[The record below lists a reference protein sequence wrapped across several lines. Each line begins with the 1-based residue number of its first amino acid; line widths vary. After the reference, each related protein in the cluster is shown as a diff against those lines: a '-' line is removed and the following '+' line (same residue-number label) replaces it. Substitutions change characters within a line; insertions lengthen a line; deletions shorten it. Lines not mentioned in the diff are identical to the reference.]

1 MEVWNRKE
9 LIREPEVGI
18 GAIRF
23 AYGTVPGRFLAKTVL
38 CRSFVSNLYGAWQK
52 SPLSKGKV
60 KKFIARYGIDISD
73 CEKSEYSNFNDFF
86 TRKRKKYVDQTEKN
100 QLPAIADSKLLALPM
115 DGNSR
120 FWVKGVPY
128 TPGEL
133 LENSELAGEFE
144 GGLCLIFRLSPDDY
158 HRYVYPDRGRQ
169 EATVAIKGVLHT
181 VNPVGAEMKVY
192 RRNARRYTVLHTENF
207 GKVLEMEVGALL
219 VGKIL
224 NHRED
229 PARVEKLQEKGY
241 FAYGGSTVI
250 LLLQKNAV
258 EMDQDILTYSAKGI
272 ETKVHIGER
281 IGRAK

>member
-60 KKFIARYGIDISD
+60 KKFIAQYGIDVSD

-86 TRKRKKYVDQTEKN
+86 TRKRKKYVDQTEEN

-115 DGNSR
+115 DENSR

-133 LENSELAGEFE
+133 LENPELAGEFE

-192 RRNARRYTVLHTENF
+192 RRNARRYTVLHTEHF

-258 EMDQDILTYSAKGI
+258 EMDPDILTYSAKGI
-272 ETKVHIGER
+272 EIKVRIGER